1 MRRICALLVMS
12 AVIALPALAR
22 VKELNIVLK
31 WNPNEK
37 SRMPALD
44 TTGGLRTMSV
54 APMVDKRDKGK
65 QVGENTE
72 EKAVVPVY
80 TTSDVPEFVRD
91 RLVQQL
97 RRGGLDVSADDT
109 VERVLKSELTEFWV
123 TESSRYAASVRVKV
137 TVLDA
142 RGKEVWSGLISGA
155 SDNFG
160 RSLKPDNYT
169 EGFSNAIQDLA
180 AKLVAA
186 DGFGAAVRKAP

>member
-1 MRRICALLVMS
+1 MKRVLALLVLT
-12 AVIALPALAR
+12 AIVALPALAR

-37 SRMPALD
+37 SRMPVLE
-44 TTGGLRTMSV
+44 TTGGLRALSV

-72 EKAVVPVY
+72 EKVVVPVY

-109 VERVLKSELTEFWV
+109 DRVLTSELTEFWV
-123 TESSRYAASVRVKV
+123 TESSRYATSVRVKV
-137 TVLDA
+137 TVSDA
-142 RGKEVWSGLISGA
+142 RGKEVWSGLVSGA
-155 SDNFG
+155 SNNFG

-169 EGFSNAIQDLA
+169 EGFSNAIQELA
-180 AKLVAA
+180 AKLVGA
-186 DGFGAAVRKAP
+186 DGFRKAIAKTP